1 MHCVLKNLQQNA
13 PHATAL
19 VHTLYSTLAKYGIKT
34 KGSAPTTSGNVRT
47 ADLSKTPYLA
57 AIFASAAA
65 KTPKALPSKF
75 RTPTPMNPISTASYE
90 YRPSSTQSL
99 LERLATYKLDTYAN
113 KPSTIDAVAA
123 AKCGWVNDGKDRLV
137 CGICKVTWVLAG
149 REGMNW
155 DTGMPRSN

>member
-1 MHCVLKNLQQNA
+1 
-13 PHATAL
+13 
-19 VHTLYSTLAKYGIKT
+19 
-34 KGSAPTTSGNVRT
+34 
-47 ADLSKTPYLA
+47 
-57 AIFASAAA
+57 
-65 KTPKALPSKF
+65 
-75 RTPTPMNPISTASYE
+75 MNPISTASYE

-155 DTGMPRSN
+155 DTDSCPWKKRQYDGGLCRALSSHILLTLS